1 MKKSFFNLKENIFIH
16 RIFDIRNSII
26 SYSFASFLDIIL
38 ILIISSIFKKIIE
51 ISFYSEVYF
60 FVIQCLIL
68 VLLRTIFVFLLRKYS
83 FRKIFDKKLKDEEFL
98 VRNFIEERIYYLDDN
113 NKLNLFKEKLI
124 NSCNLAAVNFD
135 IPITSICAEL
145 IFAIGGIFILFKI
158 FGVGLFLYNLPILTI
173 LVIASK
179 FLSKKLHKLG
189 IIIINSTEKRL
200 NSIDNISEISLEVSS
215 IKESSKLVDYFSK
228 INNPYNKI
236 LSQQIITSN
245 MTQIFTESSAFII
258 ILITLVAIILNT
270 SSMSLTNSATSLAI
284 LSRMIPSFTRSIAF
298 FTQLQ
303 FGVPCVRR
311 LSKLENFDL

>member
-1 MKKSFFNLKENIFIH
+1 MKRSFFNLKENIFIH

-200 NSIDNISEISLEVSS
+200 NSIDNISEISFEVSS
-215 IKESSKLVDYFSK
+215 MKESSKLVDYFSK

>member
-1 MKKSFFNLKENIFIH
+1 MKRSFFNLKENIFIH

-200 NSIDNISEISLEVSS
+200 NSIDNISEISFEVSS
-215 IKESSKLVDYFSK
+215 MKESSKLVDYFSK

-311 LSKLENFDL
+311 LSKLENYDL

>member
-1 MKKSFFNLKENIFIH
+1 MKRSFFNLKDNIFIH

-51 ISFYSEVYF
+51 ISFDSEVYF
-60 FVIQCLIL
+60 YVIQCLIL

-83 FRKIFDKKLKDEEFL
+83 FSKIFDKKLKDEEFL
-98 VRNFIEERIYYLDDN
+98 VRNFIEERIYYLDEN
-113 NKLNLFKEKLI
+113 NNLNLFKEKLI

-135 IPITSICAEL
+135 IPITSIFAEL
-145 IFAIGGIFILFKI
+145 IFAFGGIFILFQI
-158 FGVGLFLYNLPILTI
+158 FGVRLFLYNFPILII
-173 LVIASK
+173 LIIASK

-200 NSIDNISEISLEVSS
+200 NSIDNISEISFEVSA
-215 IKESSKLVDYFSK
+215 IKESSKLVSYFSK

-258 ILITLVAIILNT
+258 ILMSLVAITLNT

-311 LSKLENFDL
+311 LSNLENFDL

>member
-1 MKKSFFNLKENIFIH
+1 MIRSFFNLKENIFIH

-200 NSIDNISEISLEVSS
+200 NSIDNISEISFEVSS
-215 IKESSKLVDYFSK
+215 MKESSKLVDYFSK

>member
-1 MKKSFFNLKENIFIH
+1 MKRSFFNLKENIFIH
-16 RIFDIRNSII
+16 RIFDIRDSII

-113 NKLNLFKEKLI
+113 NNLNLFKEKLI

-173 LVIASK
+173 LVITSK

-200 NSIDNISEISLEVSS
+200 NSIDNISEISFEVSS

>member
-1 MKKSFFNLKENIFIH
+1 MKRSFFNLKENIFIH

-51 ISFYSEVYF
+51 ISFDSEVYF

-98 VRNFIEERIYYLDDN
+98 VRNFIEERIYYFDDN

-200 NSIDNISEISLEVSS
+200 NSIDNISEISFEVSS
-215 IKESSKLVDYFSK
+215 MKESSKLVDYFSK

-258 ILITLVAIILNT
+258 ILISLVAITLNT

-303 FGVPCVRR
+303 FGVPCVKR
-311 LSKLENFDL
+311 LSKIKQF